1 MADSPPPLDDVEI
14 EAPTEP
20 LVAKSGPEEQ
30 EVDEDEN
37 LFADALQSPLVTPSD
52 SKTSDSALEQQDP
65 IKKPEAETTAPP
77 PTLEPT
83 VTVQDSPETSKKPS
97 GATQPMDLFGE
108 EEDKPSQPEEQV
120 RVVLEQMS
128 TV

>member
-1 MADSPPPLDDVEI
+1 M
-14 EAPTEP
+14 
-20 LVAKSGPEEQ
+20 
-30 EVDEDEN
+30 DEDEN